1 MARASSSIDV
11 QELLKIGPRP
21 AVPGSPVAAG
31 GDRIPTMSGARAR
44 ATFLDFFAGKGHTV
58 LPSYPLVPRDDPSIL
73 WINCGMAPLKPY
85 FQGIVKPPNV
95 RLATSQKSVRLND
108 IENVG
113 KTPRHH
119 TFFEMLGNFSI
130 GEYFK
135 RETIAWAW
143 ELCTQH
149 YKLPADL
156 LWVTVHPTD
165 DEARQLWLS
174 EVGLLPSRIVNDP
187 GNFWDIG
194 PGPCG
199 PNSEIYI
206 DRGPD
211 FGCASAACGPLCE
224 CDRFLEFYNLVFT
237 QFNHNEDGTHTP
249 LPRKNID
256 TGMGLERI
264 TSIVQGV
271 ATNFE
276 TDLFWPLI
284 VGASQLTGLEYGRNP
299 EHDLALRVIADHIR
313 SVVFAVADGPLPSN
327 EGRGYVLRR
336 LLRRAARYGVSAGV
350 TEPFLHLLV
359 PVAAGLMADAY
370 PDVAAQAGH
379 VAAVVR
385 REEER
390 FGAALREGMRIA
402 ADLVSSA
409 VREGRGVLPG
419 KAAFQLYDTFGF
431 PIDLTE
437 DLAREAGLAVDRD
450 GFEDEMRLQQ
460 TRARAARGAA
470 EGWESSAAGVAEAL
484 AGLPP
489 SEFVGYD
496 LVETTATVL
505 GVVAG
510 GERVGLLD
518 FASEDSQEGGAG
530 SADLVYVALDQTPFY
545 AESGGQVADRGEICA
560 HDGPTSNCWQVV
572 DVKRLADGRIVHCLS
587 GSTGAIR
594 EGDRV
599 QARVDVEQRAAVARN
614 HTATH
619 LIHSSLRAVLGPAVH
634 QAGSLVAPDRLRFD
648 FTSPEPLRQDQLA
661 AVEDSVNRA
670 VLADLPVTWCEM
682 DLDQARSAGA
692 LAFFGEKYGD
702 RVRVVSAG
710 EESRELCGGTHVRRT
725 GEIGL
730 CTLLGESS
738 IGSGVRRI
746 EALTGH
752 GARAAARRDRETV
765 LSLAEALR
773 SRADEILGRV
783 EDLGKQ
789 VRDLERDNESLRLRS
804 ARAQLEQIVAGA
816 RQIAPECLLAS
827 GQVQAATADELR
839 QQSDLVRDRVGPRG
853 VGVLA
858 ANVGD
863 KAAFVVTVGSE
874 LVAQGVRAGDIAKLL
889 AAAAGGSGGGR
900 PDMAQAGAKDPGRIQ
915 EALESL
921 PLLITDLAAKGRK
934 G

>member
-1 MARASSSIDV
+1 MK
-11 QELLKIGPRP
+11 ELLRIGARP
-21 AVPGSPVAAG
+21 PVPGAPVPSG
-31 GDRIPTMSGARAR
+31 SDRIRSMSGARTR
-44 ATFLDFFAGKGHTV
+44 ATFLEFFAGKGHTV

-85 FQGIVKPPNV
+85 FQGTVKPPSV

-143 ELCTQH
+143 ELCTRH
-149 YKLPADL
+149 YGLPADL

-174 EVGLLPSRIVNDP
+174 EAGLPPARVVNDP
-187 GNFWDIG
+187 SNFWDIG

-206 DRGPD
+206 DRGSD
-211 FGCASAACGPLCE
+211 FGCGQDNCGPLCE

-264 TSIVQGV
+264 ASIMQGV
-271 ATNFE
+271 TTTFE
-276 TDLFWPLI
+276 TDLLWPLI
-284 VGASQLTGLEYGRNP
+284 AGASQLTGLEYGSNT
-299 EHDLALRVIADHIR
+299 EHDLALRVIADHLR

-336 LLRRAARYGVSAGV
+336 LLRRAARYGHSAGV
-350 TEPFLHLLV
+350 TEPFLYQLV
-359 PVAAGLMADAY
+359 PVAAGLMADTY
-370 PDVAAQAGH
+370 PDVAAQADHIAG
-379 VAAVVR
+379 VVR

-402 ADLVSSA
+402 GDLIASA
-409 VREGRGVLPG
+409 RRDGRDHLPG
-419 KAAFQLYDTFGF
+419 KSAFQLYDTFGF

-437 DLAREAGLAVDRD
+437 DLAREAGLGVDRA
-450 GFEDEMRLQQ
+450 GFEEEMRLQQ
-460 TRARAARGAA
+460 TRARDARGSA
-470 EGWESSAAGVAEAL
+470 EGWESSAASVAEAL
-484 AGLPP
+484 GGLPP
-489 SEFVGYD
+489 SEFAGYD
-496 LVETTATVL
+496 HVETEATVV
-505 GVVAG
+505 GVVAA
-510 GERVGLLD
+510 GERVGWFD
-518 FASEDSQEGGAG
+518 FGSHTGFASEGAE
-530 SADLVYVALDQTPFY
+530 AAEANVPERAVYVALDRTPFY
-545 AESGGQVADRGEICA
+545 AESGGQVTDRGELCTPASLSGCA
-560 HDGPTSNCWQVV
+560 WSVT
-572 DVKRLADGRIVHCLS
+572 DVQRLADGRIVHRLS
-587 GSTGAIR
+587 GEGGVIR

-599 QARVDVEQRAAVARN
+599 LARVDIERRAAVARN

-619 LIHSSLRAVLGPAVH
+619 LLHSSLRAVLGSAVH

-648 FTSPEPLRQDQLA
+648 FTSPEALREDQLSA
-661 AVEDSVNRA
+661 IEDAVNRA
-670 VLADLPVTWCEM
+670 ILADLPVTWCEM
-682 DLDQARSAGA
+682 GLDEARAAGA
-692 LAFFGEKYGD
+692 VALFGEKYGD

-738 IGSGVRRI
+738 IGSGIRRI
-746 EALTGH
+746 EALSGN

-765 LSLAEALR
+765 LRLAESLR
-773 SRADEILGRV
+773 SRADEVLARVDDLGR
-783 EDLGKQ
+783 Q
-789 VRDLERDNESLRLRS
+789 IRDLERENESLRLRS
-804 ARAQLEQIVAGA
+804 ARGQLEEIVAVA
-816 RQIAPECLLAS
+816 REVAPGCRLAA
-827 GQVQAATADELR
+827 GQVQAATVDELR
-839 QQSDLVRDRVGPRG
+839 QQSDLVRDRLGPRG

-858 ANVGD
+858 ATVAD
-863 KAAFVVTVGSE
+863 KAAFVVTVGAGLVSE
-874 LVAQGVRAGDIAKLL
+874 GIRAGDIAKQL
-889 AAAAGGSGGGR
+889 ASAAGGSGGGR
-900 PDMAQAGAKDPGRIQ
+900 PEMAQAGAKDPGRIP